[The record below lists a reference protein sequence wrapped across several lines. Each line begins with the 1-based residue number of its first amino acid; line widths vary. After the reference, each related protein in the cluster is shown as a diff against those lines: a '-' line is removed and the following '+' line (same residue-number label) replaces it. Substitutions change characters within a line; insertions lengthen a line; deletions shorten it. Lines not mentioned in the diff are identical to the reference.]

1 MSKLAQ
7 VVVEDAGNEKMQDAE
22 FDGDKLYLKEK
33 KEDEIRTRLEEF
45 AKELSE
51 LKKLRGDDS

>member
-7 VVVEDAGNEKMQDAE
+7 VVVEDARDEKLQEAE
-22 FDGDKLYLKEK
+22 FDGDKLYHKKK

-45 AKELSE
+45 ARELSE
-51 LKKLRGDDS
+51 LKKLRGDGN